1 MIGVSLWA
9 LAVIAFLAF
18 FFRGHLRLLLL
29 WLLGVVALV
38 ASVLLQV
45 ALEDQSGYAEMV
57 SAASRVGWGVLV
69 FAIVVL
75 AADVAVMVVYTLRRG
90 RSDDS
95 EGAVVTENRALSAM
109 YSGYPSLTGW
119 SKRKM
124 IASKTLAV
132 AMRSLVDG
140 TASAGERG
148 IAAGIVT
155 LFVAFFLTWVG
166 AGLILMKHLLVLA
179 LLPIL
184 PGLFVYYN
192 LRAALRDYRKAKRR
206 VAAH

>member
-1 MIGVSLWA
+1 MIAASIWA

-18 FFRGHLRLLLL
+18 FFRGHLRWLLL
-29 WLLGVVALV
+29 WLLGLAAVV

-45 ALEDQSGYAEMV
+45 ALEDQSGYVEIVA
-57 SAASRVGWGVLV
+57 AASRVGWGILV

-75 AADVAVMVVYTLRRG
+75 AADLAVIVVYILRRG
-90 RSDDS
+90 ADDL
-95 EGAVVTENRALSAM
+95 EGEVVTENRPLSAM

-119 SKRKM
+119 SKRKT
-124 IASKTLAV
+124 IASKTLVV

-148 IAAGIVT
+148 LAGGIVT
-155 LFVAFFLTWVG
+155 LFVAFFLIWVG
-166 AGLILMKHLLVLA
+166 AGLILTKQLLVLA

-192 LRAALRDYRKAKRR
+192 LRAAWSDYRKAKRR
-206 VAAH
+206 AAAH